1 MFSTIFGPA
10 KIVSAEYVTD
20 ANVEKKHAR
29 FSKLLEKEGLS
40 KDQGTRF
47 LVTQL
52 GKNKAI
58 YDALLSKRRL
68 GDTDRT
74 SVDLFYNPINRL
86 ADAVISDA
94 GLRSELKF
102 YNDFLRSFYK
112 NKIREK
118 QSALAQYERIQ
129 ARAATK
135 TQGLDAKMQAAK
147 LKFMKLGMTEQQ
159 ANEEIAKARGFAASI
174 VPAAAAGPSPADPV
188 ADAAVDNR
196 VRVALNELF
205 AGMSNLPIRSD
216 ILSAVRAAKLPD
228 LNLRLSANETVSENN
243 VRKYMANMQAKQTAD
258 LLARMPMPP
267 TSSAKRGG
275 FSGDRTRRRQ
285 SRKQSS
291 TRKGRRTMQNTR
303 RNRLTRR
310 NLLTRRILLTRR
322 NKDKAPA

>member
-159 ANEEIAKARGFAASI
+159 ANEEIAKARGFASSI
-174 VPAAAAGPSPADPV
+174 VPAAAGPSPAV

-291 TRKGRRTMQNTR
+291 TRRNRQNTR

-322 NKDKAPA
+322 NKDKTPA

>member
-1 MFSTIFGPA
+1 
-10 KIVSAEYVTD
+10 VTD

-118 QSALAQYERIQ
+118 QAALAQYERIQ

-135 TQGLDAKMQAAK
+135 PQGLDAKMQAAK

-159 ANEEIAKARGFAASI
+159 ADEEIAKARGFASSI
-174 VPAAAAGPSPADPV
+174 VPNSRATQADPV

-275 FSGDRTRRRQ
+275 FSGDRISRKQSRRQ
-285 SRKQSS
+285 SRTSRSS
-291 TRKGRRTMQNTR
+291 TRKGRRTRQNTR

-322 NKDKAPA
+322 NKDKTSA